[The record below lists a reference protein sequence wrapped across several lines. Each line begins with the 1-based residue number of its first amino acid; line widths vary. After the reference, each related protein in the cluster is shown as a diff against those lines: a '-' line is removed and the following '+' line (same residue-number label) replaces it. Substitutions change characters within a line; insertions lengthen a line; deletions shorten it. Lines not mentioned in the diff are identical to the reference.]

1 MQSINLSYDLKVDGT
16 YMLHTG
22 VNMVTQFIQEFGSDE
37 AIIYPKP
44 KILSSNIEE
53 NRKKIYTTLLPV
65 PEKLGWSYPP

>member
-1 MQSINLSYDLKVDGT
+1 
-16 YMLHTG
+16 MLHTG